1 VATADASSL
10 ARLLHA
16 SALSREEQKMDERP
30 ESGGSFPEDRYR
42 NPETALGG
50 ADAVE
55 KTTYVTGQGT
65 EPETRHQ
72 AGTPSARAPSGSGH
86 GATWAII
93 GFLAVAAVL
102 VYLLGFG
109 R

>member
-1 VATADASSL
+1 MA
-10 ARLLHA
+10 
-16 SALSREEQKMDERP
+16 ERP
-30 ESGGSFPEDRYR
+30 TDGGSFPEDRYK
-42 NPETALGG
+42 NPEAALGG

-65 EPETRHQ
+65 DPETVHKP
-72 AGTPSARAPSGSGH
+72 GTPSARVPSGSGQ

-93 GFLAVAAVL
+93 GFLAVMAVL

>member
-1 VATADASSL
+1 MLLERDYGRRAPSGPTVSSAVAAPTD
-10 ARLLHA
+10 
-16 SALSREEQKMDERP
+16 
-30 ESGGSFPEDRYR
+30 
-42 NPETALGG
+42 ALGG

-55 KTTYVTGQGT
+55 KTTYVSGKGT
-65 EPETRHQ
+65 EPEAQHKE
-72 AGTPSARAPSGSGH
+72 GTPTARVPSGSGH

-93 GFLAVAAVL
+93 GFLAVMAVL

>member
-1 VATADASSL
+1 LV
-10 ARLLHA
+10 HA
-16 SALSREEQKMDERP
+16 SALSLEEQSMAERP
-30 ESGGSFPEDRYR
+30 TDGGGLPEDQLR
-42 NPETALGG
+42 NPEAALGG

-55 KTTYVTGQGT
+55 KTTYVTGQGA

-72 AGTPSARAPSGSGH
+72 SGTPSARVPSGSGH

-93 GFLAVAAVL
+93 GFLVVAAVL
-102 VYLLGFG
+102 VYLLGYG

>member
-1 VATADASSL
+1 LV
-10 ARLLHA
+10 HA
-16 SALSREEQKMDERP
+16 SAHSFEERSMTERP
-30 ESGGSFPEDRYR
+30 TDGNSFPEDRYR
-42 NPETALGG
+42 DPETALGG

-55 KTTYVTGQGT
+55 KTTYVTGKGT
-65 EPETRHQ
+65 DPEAQHK
-72 AGTPSARAPSGSGH
+72 AGTAAARVPSGSGH

-93 GFLAVAAVL
+93 AFLAIAAVL

>member
-1 VATADASSL
+1 M
-10 ARLLHA
+10 HA
-16 SALSREEQKMDERP
+16 STLSLLESSMAERP
-30 ESGGSFPEDRYR
+30 PEENSFPKDRYT

-55 KTTYVTGQGT
+55 KTTYVTGQGG
-65 EPETRHQ
+65 EPETIHKQ
-72 AGTPSARAPSGSGH
+72 GTPTARVPSGSGH

-93 GFLAVAAVL
+93 GFLAVMAVL

>member
-1 VATADASSL
+1 MAD
-10 ARLLHA
+10 
-16 SALSREEQKMDERP
+16 QPTD
-30 ESGGSFPEDRYR
+30 GGKAPQDRYE

-55 KTTYVTGQGT
+55 KTTYVTGKGT
-65 EPETRHQ
+65 DPSAHSPTG
-72 AGTPSARAPSGSGH
+72 APSARVSP
-86 GATWAII
+86 GAGRGTTWMILA
-93 GFLAVAAVL
+93 FLAIAAVL

>member
-1 VATADASSL
+1 MVDKPTDS
-10 ARLLHA
+10 
-16 SALSREEQKMDERP
+16 Q
-30 ESGGSFPEDRYR
+30 GFPKDRYVD
-42 NPETALGG
+42 PETALGG

-65 EPETRHQ
+65 EPETRHKE
-72 AGTPSARAPSGSGH
+72 GTPTARVPSGSGH

-93 GFLAVAAVL
+93 GFLAVMAVL

>member
-1 VATADASSL
+1 LV
-10 ARLLHA
+10 HG
-16 SALSREEQKMDERP
+16 SAHSFEEQSMTERP
-30 ESGGSFPEDRYR
+30 ADGKSVPDDRNR
-42 NPETALGG
+42 DLEAALGG

-55 KTTYVTGQGT
+55 KTTYVTGQGG
-65 EPETRHQ
+65 EPETVHKE
-72 AGTPSARAPSGSGH
+72 GTPTARVPSGSGH

-93 GFLAVAAVL
+93 GFLAVMAVL

>member
-1 VATADASSL
+1 MT
-10 ARLLHA
+10 
-16 SALSREEQKMDERP
+16 ERP
-30 ESGGSFPEDRYR
+30 TDGGSFPEDRYR

-55 KTTYVTGQGT
+55 KTTYVTGKGT
-65 EPETRHQ
+65 DPEAQHKE
-72 AGTPSARAPSGSGH
+72 GTPSARVPSGSGR
-86 GATWAII
+86 GATWAILA
-93 GFLAVAAVL
+93 FLAIAAVL